1 MMKAKDFIHQLRH
14 DDIVAAIRRAEGR
27 TSGEMR
33 VFISH
38 KSVEDPV
45 RSAQKAFEELGMT
58 TTRERN
64 GVLIFVAPLSR
75 NFAIIGDAGVH
86 AKCGDSFWQE
96 LAGAMTQHFK
106 KSEFSEGIIHG
117 LNKAG
122 ELLAEHF
129 PRRPDD
135 RNELSDE
142 IAHD

>member
-1 MMKAKDFIHQLRH
+1 MKAKEFIEQLRH
-14 DDIVAAIRRAEGR
+14 DDIVAAIRQAETR
-27 TSGEMR
+27 TSGEIR

-38 KSVEDPV
+38 KTIKDPV
-45 RSAQKAFEELGMT
+45 RAAQKEFEKLSMT
-58 TTRERN
+58 RTREKN

-86 AKCGDSFWQE
+86 AKCGDGFWQAV
-96 LAGAMTQHFK
+96 AGAVTEHFR

-117 LNKAG
+117 VTRSG

-135 RNELSDE
+135 RNELPDDV
-142 IAHD
+142 AHD